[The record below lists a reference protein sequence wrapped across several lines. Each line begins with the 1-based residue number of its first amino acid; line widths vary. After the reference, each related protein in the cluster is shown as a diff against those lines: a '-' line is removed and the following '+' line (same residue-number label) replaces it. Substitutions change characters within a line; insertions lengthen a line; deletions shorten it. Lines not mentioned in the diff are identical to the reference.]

1 MMNKSCNLTTENVML
16 IRMVMDL
23 PVFIIG
29 LILNTIAL
37 VVFCRKGKWTEI
49 KIYMTNLVISD
60 VLLLFFLPFKMYS
73 YNYEWML
80 ETDLCRL
87 LVSVY
92 YVNMYVSILTITTIS
107 IDRYIAIKHPFRA
120 KSIRSPL
127 EAGVLCILIWITVCT
142 LSVGFFKHS
151 FHFQKNST
159 AFKCFQK
166 DEIFEMPFVYVTE
179 IVGFVLPLITVFYCS
194 AQSVYT
200 LLKAQHIGPHEENS
214 RSIHMLTTN
223 AVVFV
228 VCFTP
233 FHVGFLLK
241 FLVQIYS
248 NDNCSLGQK
257 VHIFFHAADWLASTN
272 CCLDAVFYYFAAKE
286 FRDSVFSPMQNNAQ
300 GTTQRDTQSFQMS
313 SLSVLES

>member
-1 MMNKSCNLTTENVML
+1 MVNKTCNLTTEMWIVRSVMY
-16 IRMVMDL
+16 I
-23 PVFIIG
+23 PVFVIG

-37 VVFCRKGKWTEI
+37 GVFCRKGRRTET
-49 KIYMTNLVISD
+49 KIYMTSLVISD
-60 VLLLFFLPFKMYS
+60 ILLLFFLPFKIYS
-73 YNYEWML
+73 YNHEWTLGPDM
-80 ETDLCRL
+80 CRL

-92 YVNMYVSILTITTIS
+92 YVNMYVSILTITAIS

-142 LSVGFFKHS
+142 LSAVFYKHS
-151 FHFQKNST
+151 FRYHANS
-159 AFKCFQK
+159 AGFKCFQK
-166 DEIFEMPFVYVTE
+166 DEVFYTPFVFVTE
-179 IVGFVLPLITVFYCS
+179 IVGFVLPLIAVIYCS

-200 LLKAQHIGPHEENS
+200 LLKNQHISPQGENS
-214 RSIHMLTTN
+214 RSIRMLVTN

-233 FHVGFLLK
+233 FHIGFLLK

-248 NDNCSLGQK
+248 NDNCSLDQK
-257 VHIFFHAADWLASTN
+257 VITFFHAADWIASTN

-286 FRDSVFSPMQNNAQ
+286 FRDSVLSPVQNNAQ
-300 GTTQRDTQSFQMS
+300 GNTQRDTQTFQMS
-313 SLSVLES
+313 SMSVLET